1 MDFKNTRFYQK
12 FHPILQQFV
21 DNDGDVNTLSRK
33 DELYNKIKD
42 YKINDENGKRITLEE
57 KFELLGFPRARKYSS
72 DLKADLI
79 KELEEYVANDGDV
92 NNLTTKDKI
101 YKKIEWAKLRDENGK
116 RLTMEESFS
125 MLGFPR
131 ARKVSSD
138 LKADLIKELKE
149 YVANDGDVNDL
160 SSKDKIYKKI
170 EWAKFRDKNG
180 KRLTMEES
188 FSMLGFPRARQT
200 STDVR
205 ADLIKDIEKYIA
217 NDKTFDVQ
225 MKTLPF
231 YERLHTYSK
240 KLQRD
245 GINLTHEEI
254 IRDDLGFKTFSIK
267 AMRCKGLQKLKEFR
281 KNGYVDDYHT
291 DGKYSSYIIALA
303 AYLNIPYYLL
313 ITLIADE
320 RLSKYV
326 ITTDYVKYVQT
337 LLENYI
343 AQYGDLVGIKRKDP
357 KTYGAFSTLYKTF
370 SDGSGQKFSKK
381 EWLVLFGLE
390 DFENKFAE
398 KSEFENV
405 DIAIVMQKLK
415 DKFGDAEFSAK
426 DIDRYMYRKI
436 LKFATQYAISVKS
449 IFDEYSLNYRGINI
463 KRLNHV
469 TMQEIPYF
477 KEMKAL
483 RDKLI
488 EQSGISLQNGNTEE
502 ECLEAK
508 IKAVQQ
514 AYKEYEQKIESFG
527 QENSE
532 SFDDDLIIE

>member
-1 MDFKNTRFYQK
+1 MDFKDTKFYKK
-12 FHPILQQFV
+12 FHPILQEFV
-21 DNDGDVNTLSRK
+21 DNDGDVNTLVRK

-42 YKINDENGKRITLEE
+42 YKIYNENGKRITLEE
-57 KFELLGFPRARKYSS
+57 KFEL
-72 DLKADLI
+72 
-79 KELEEYVANDGDV
+79 
-92 NNLTTKDKI
+92 
-101 YKKIEWAKLRDENGK
+101 
-116 RLTMEESFS
+116 
-125 MLGFPR
+125 
-131 ARKVSSD
+131 
-138 LKADLIKELKE
+138 
-149 YVANDGDVNDL
+149 
-160 SSKDKIYKKI
+160 
-170 EWAKFRDKNG
+170 
-180 KRLTMEES
+180 
-188 FSMLGFPRARQT
+188 LGFPRARQT

-205 ADLIKDIEKYIA
+205 ADLIKDIEEYIA
-217 NDKTFDVQ
+217 NAETFDVQ

-231 YERLHTYSK
+231 YERLNTYSK

-245 GINLTHEEI
+245 GINLSREEI

-291 DGKYSSYIIALA
+291 DDKYSSYIIALA
-303 AYLNIPYYLL
+303 EYLNIPYYLL

-326 ITTDYVKYVQT
+326 ISTDYVKYVQT

-343 AQYGDLVGIKRKDP
+343 AKYGDFVGIKKKDP
-357 KTYGAFSTLYKTF
+357 KTYEAFSTLCKTF

-381 EWLVLFGLE
+381 EWLVIFGLE
-390 DFENKFAE
+390 DFDNKFAE

-426 DIDRYMYRKI
+426 DIDRGMYRKI
-436 LKFATQYAISVKS
+436 LKHATQYAVSVKS
-449 IFDEYSLNYRGINI
+449 IFDEYGLKYKGISI

-469 TMQEIPYF
+469 TMTEIPYF

-483 RDKLI
+483 RDKFI

-502 ECLEAK
+502 ECLEMK

-514 AYKEYEQKIESFG
+514 AYKEYGQKIESIG
-527 QENSE
+527 QENCG
-532 SFDDDLIIE
+532 SFDDDLIVE